1 MNFRNKFMLSKLI
14 LFLLTFLFS
23 LFLLSACAASPEP
36 TSPEIE
42 DIGTDMV
49 GNHSVGRVSEI
60 YAGERAE
67 MFYEELRVC
76 DDRVWNGVAWV
87 EPTDP
92 DVTQRQS
99 VEPNIS
105 CDVQWESGVSGDDG
119 ILEAIRN
126 YFSLLLTLQ
135 CAPDAAV
142 EATCCTE
149 SLREEATFRAYMYSA
164 VLYHRIEEKVLLG
177 QPHYSAPD
185 TAEVSVTTDGTQYT
199 SQITECSA
207 TNQENYCGVM
217 HLTLKK
223 TGERWMVTENGTGS
237 DNYFWNGVAAPVQ
250 PEKEIRQAVESYF
263 RMRADEMAG
272 QLGDTGY
279 TTSALLAEATDFAA
293 ALNIFRIYETQT
305 MACKYGSPQ
314 YSNWGVRVPVTE
326 VMRVSHLYYYQQKPV
341 VGTRFITVDHV
352 LTLQSFDERYLVVGD
367 LYRYGDHVCSIVD
380 YLN

>member
-1 MNFRNKFMLSKLI
+1 MKRLLCGLLSVV
-14 LFLLTFLFS
+14 
-23 LFLLSACAASPEP
+23 FLLSLLTACTASPEP
-36 TSPEIE
+36 PVTETE
-42 DIGTDMV
+42 DIGTDV
-49 GNHSVGRVSEI
+49 TGTHAAGRSPEI

-76 DDRVWNGVAWV
+76 GDQVWNGAAWV

-99 VEPNIS
+99 VEPNIR
-105 CDVQWESGVSGDDG
+105 CDVQWETGASGDDG
-119 ILEAIRN
+119 ILEAIRD
-126 YFSLLLTLQ
+126 YFTLLLTLQ

-149 SLREEATFRAYMYSA
+149 SLRDEAAFRAYMYSA
-164 VLYHRIEEKVLLG
+164 VLYHRIEEKVLLS
-177 QPHYSAPD
+177 QPHYSTPD
-185 TAEVSVTTDGTQYT
+185 TVEVSVTTDGTQHT
-199 SQITECSA
+199 SQITERSA
-207 TNQENYCGVM
+207 TNQENYCGAM
-217 HLTLKK
+217 QLTLKK
-223 TGERWMVTENGTGS
+223 TGERWVVTDNGTGS

-250 PEKEIRQAVESYF
+250 PEKEISQTVESYF

-272 QLGDTGY
+272 QLGDAGY
-279 TTSALLAEATDFAA
+279 TTSALLTEAAEFAA

-341 VGTRFITVDHV
+341 VGTRFITVDHI

-367 LYRYGDHVCSIVD
+367 LYRYGDHACSIVD
-380 YLN
+380 YLD

>member
-1 MNFRNKFMLSKLI
+1 MKRIYALLA
-14 LFLLTFLFS
+14 LFLAAGLS
-23 LFLLSACAASPEP
+23 LSLLSSCAASPSQELEP
-36 TSPEIE
+36 TPEPE
-42 DIGTDMV
+42 PPGSSTMGLPPDIWAG
-49 GNHSVGRVSEI
+49 GSVEH
-60 YAGERAE
+60 
-67 MFYEELRVC
+67 FYEELPVS
-76 DDRVWNGVAWV
+76 DGRVWNGAAWV
-87 EPTDP
+87 EPKDP
-92 DVTQRQS
+92 EVTQRQS
-99 VEPNIS
+99 VEPDVR
-105 CDVQWESGVSGDDG
+105 CDAQWAEGVSGDEE
-119 ILEAIRN
+119 ILTTVRD
-126 YFSLLLTLQ
+126 YYTLLLTLQ
-135 CAPDAAV
+135 CAPDSMV
-142 EATCCTE
+142 ESSCCTE
-149 SLREEATFRAYMYSA
+149 ALQDEAKFRAFMYSG
-164 VLYHRIEEKVLLG
+164 VLYHRIEETIELA
-177 QPHYSAPD
+177 QPSYPAPD

-207 TNQENYCGVM
+207 TNQENYCGAM

-263 RMRADEMAG
+263 QMRADEMAG
-272 QLGDTGY
+272 QLGDAGY
-279 TTSALLAEATDFAA
+279 TTSALLAEAADFAA

-352 LTLQSFDERYLVVGD
+352 LTLQSFDEGYLVVGD
-367 LYRYGDHVCSIVD
+367 LYRYGDHACSSVD